1 MPGCPH
7 RAPRV
12 AFQGKILDVAPI
24 INLVRLET
32 MKNLMYGDMRI
43 LVTDDVADAILH
55 YAAILAQIR
64 ASDVVAVPTV
74 D

>member
-7 RAPRV
+7 RATHV

-43 LVTDDVADAILH
+43 LVTDDVADAILY
-55 YAAILAQIR
+55 YAAILA
-64 ASDVVAVPTV
+64 
-74 D
+74 